1 MSNLVSIKRNE
12 VFTDSLVIAN
22 GTSVAHRRIKDAIRK
37 HENQLKYFGLLGA
50 YQTKSTGGRPEEIY
64 SLNEQQATFLITL
77 LKNTEKVVSFKV
89 ELVRQF
95 FLMRQMLFQKQTL
108 DWQETR
114 RAGKLTR
121 REETD
126 VISELAYYAKEQG
139 SKNAHRLYLVYTKLA
154 NKVAGV
160 SDRELA
166 TITQINNLSLI
177 EHIILHVIR
186 TDMQQGK
193 YYKEIYQDSKLRLE
207 QFSDIACLSIP
218 VLQPAGI
225 DDYYFQGQLI

>member
-1 MSNLVSIKRNE
+1 MNNLVIVKRND
-12 VFTDSLVIAN
+12 VFTDSLVIAQ
-22 GTSVAHRRIKDAIRK
+22 GTKIAHRRIKDAIRK
-37 HENQLKYFGLLGA
+37 YENQLKTFGLLGA

-64 SLNEQQATFLITL
+64 TLNEQQATFLITL
-77 LKNTEKVVSFKV
+77 LKNTGSVIAFKA
-89 ELVRQF
+89 ELVKEF

-126 VISELAYYAKEQG
+126 VISELAEYAKKQG
-139 SKNAHRLYLVYTKLA
+139 SRNSQKLYMVYSKLA
-154 NKVAGV
+154 NKIAGV

-186 TDMQQGK
+186 TGMQQNK
-193 YYKEIYQDSKLRLE
+193 HYKEIYQNSKVRLE
-207 QFSDIACLSIP
+207 QFSDIACLNG
-218 VLQPAGI
+218 PALTPTGT
-225 DDYYFQGQLI
+225 